1 MENGDIGLLRYC
13 FSAAGQKNQKET
25 ADWLQKVSDCLQN
38 AGAGKVFMD
47 EKKDEIL
54 FRVNHRKA
62 SEKKDIIEYRV
73 KIIPGS
79 SQLTLVQTNLW
90 ENEAQAKKLMC
101 WYAAKRNERLT
112 HDIQYS
118 INPVQLK
125 GKVILRN
132 GWETELIR
140 RTGEMNRIVMN
151 DREIFEALSRGKVPD
166 CIQNQVR
173 QEYQEYEREIRHGV
187 DI

>member
-73 KIIPGS
+73 KIIPAAASLHLYRQIYGERS
-79 SQLTLVQTNLW
+79 TGQKIDVLV
-90 ENEAQAKKLMC
+90 C
-101 WYAAKRNERLT
+101 
-112 HDIQYS
+112 
-118 INPVQLK
+118 
-125 GKVILRN
+125 GK
-132 GWETELIR
+132 T
-140 RTGEMNRIVMN
+140 
-151 DREIFEALSRGKVPD
+151 
-166 CIQNQVR
+166 
-173 QEYQEYEREIRHGV
+173 
-187 DI
+187 

>member
-1 MENGDIGLLRYC
+1 M
-13 FSAAGQKNQKET
+13 
-25 ADWLQKVSDCLQN
+25 
-38 AGAGKVFMD
+38 
-47 EKKDEIL
+47 
-54 FRVNHRKA
+54 
-62 SEKKDIIEYRV
+62 
-73 KIIPGS
+73 
-79 SQLTLVQTNLW
+79 
-90 ENEAQAKKLMC
+90 
-101 WYAAKRNERLT
+101 
-112 HDIQYS
+112 
-118 INPVQLK
+118 NPVQLK

>member
-62 SEKKDIIEYRV
+62 SEKKRHYRIQSKNNTGQQPAYTCADKSMGERSTGQKTDV
-73 KIIPGS
+73 
-79 SQLTLVQTNLW
+79 LV
-90 ENEAQAKKLMC
+90 C
-101 WYAAKRNERLT
+101 
-112 HDIQYS
+112 
-118 INPVQLK
+118 
-125 GKVILRN
+125 GK
-132 GWETELIR
+132 T
-140 RTGEMNRIVMN
+140 
-151 DREIFEALSRGKVPD
+151 
-166 CIQNQVR
+166 
-173 QEYQEYEREIRHGV
+173 
-187 DI
+187 